1 MAVTAPTALIG
12 PTVYV
17 IRPDGKVSY
26 RDLGLEPQDKREF
39 ESLKRAVAKAAQ
51 P

>member
-1 MAVTAPTALIG
+1 VDR

-26 RDLGLEPQDKREF
+26 RDLALEAQDKRES
-39 ESLKRAVAKAAQ
+39 ESLKRAIAKAGL